1 MGLVGHRF
9 DSMPNVTVRF
19 HYDKM
24 RRVSL
29 ENYNYYYAPLPR
41 TPFSLGLAIPAYEN
55 TYIQYEDVVTKFN
68 QLGINMTQFF
78 AGQNWKVHQEW
89 YELVALR
96 LRIELEFK
104 YICVSGMCYDIKL
117 TLYLVIDLLCLAAD

>member
-1 MGLVGHRF
+1 MSEKLKNLRMGLVNHRF

-29 ENYNYYYAPLPR
+29 ENFNYYYAPLPR

-68 QLGINMTQFF
+68 QLGINITEFF
-78 AGQNWKVHQEW
+78 AGSNWKVHQDW
-89 YELVALR
+89 YIQVFFTDFN
-96 LRIELEFK
+96 I
-104 YICVSGMCYDIKL
+104 D
-117 TLYLVIDLLCLAAD
+117 YLF